1 MSTNYHIFLNENSS
15 NCTFNFTMFL
25 STFLAPMTRRKN
37 TSLSIRQ
44 IKVKSAKNVNN
55 FYDLFREKFKYVKK
69 NRQIECLQ
77 TFTIFQIKNS
87 SNQR

>member
-1 MSTNYHIFLNENSS
+1 
-15 NCTFNFTMFL
+15 MFL

-55 FYDLFREKFKYVKK
+55 FYDLFSGKIQICQKKIVKLNVYKLSRFFKLKI
-69 NRQIECLQ
+69 RQIKGKYISFHVNKLLSL
-77 TFTIFQIKNS
+77 F
-87 SNQR
+87 